1 MADPKTRSRP
11 AIPFAADADLS
22 KLSKVRP
29 EDVRARM
36 RQPVS
41 VADSMNIPSP
51 GNAAGGLAPNSMIDG
66 NKYEIP
72 LAKIRPYDR
81 NPRKSSNAAFDE
93 IKASLRATG
102 RDSLE
107 LWVTQRSGQ
116 DWYMPYRGGNTRLA
130 AILEL
135 FQEGDTR
142 WERLTIVYK
151 VWVSEADTLAQHLIE
166 NNNRADM
173 TFWDKACAYLVDMRA
188 EIEREVSGKV
198 SLLRLE
204 DELAKRGVGVK
215 KSHIYLFQFA
225 VERLAKVG
233 PYLSATQVIQMQPA
247 INLLTRLAE
256 KFSIDDAAFQSELDA
271 VLEAQRAQL
280 DASEGQGT
288 EGLRADALL
297 PAVEAALATRLGATP
312 VEMRRWLDTLG
323 RFPDAG
329 VDDLR
334 NTSAAPAPARKPAK
348 AAAPS
353 PAPGSPS
360 GEGSTEDAP
369 GQSSLALDATAPAS
383 EAGQG
388 SVPMAA
394 SSTEEVAKAISGNV
408 NTTIMLRVNEATST
422 PLDAARAL
430 AQAAYVDDCLR
441 EYAAMPDGFYME
453 IPTSP
458 IDVGVECPRPSH
470 RIIAWQL
477 LAVLSGQ
484 WDDATCRTLPADSL
498 WRRMRLCEGGLDAD
512 ALPMLV
518 QDQMLVD
525 IGGHS
530 ITPGA
535 ENLGWGPSVGI
546 GWVVDLLTNPACA
559 SAASGL
565 LLQFTKKGSV

>member
-1 MADPKTRSRP
+1 MAGRKTPTGPS
-11 AIPFAADADLS
+11 IPFAADADLS

-81 NPRKSSNAAFDE
+81 NPRKSSNAAFE
-93 IKASLRATG
+93 KIKASLRATG

-135 FQEGDTR
+135 FQEGDLR

-188 EIEREVSGKV
+188 EIEREAGGSVSIR
-198 SLLRLE
+198 RLE
-204 DELAKRGVGVK
+204 DEFAKQGIGVGV
-215 KSHIYLFQFA
+215 SNISLFQFA
-225 VERLAKVG
+225 VVRLQQVG
-233 PYLSATQVIQMQPA
+233 PYLSATQARQIQPA
-247 INLLTRLAE
+247 INLMARLAE
-256 KFSIDDAAFQSELDA
+256 KFGIDDAAFQSELDAVLDA

-280 DASEGQGT
+280 DASEGQGG

-297 PAVEAALATRLGATP
+297 PAVEAALAARLGASP
-312 VEMRRWLDTLG
+312 IEMRRWLDTLS

-334 NTSAAPAPARKPAK
+334 NTSALPAPAKKPAK

-360 GEGSTEDAP
+360 GEGATGNAP
-369 GQSSLALDATAPAS
+369 GQSSLALDASALTPEAGPAGIPQEPGPAGTGQAFTAPTRS
-383 EAGQG
+383 T
-388 SVPMAA
+388 SAA
-394 SSTEEVAKAISGNV
+394 PG
-408 NTTIMLRVNEATST
+408 T
-422 PLDAARAL
+422 PLDAVRAL

-441 EYAAMPDGFYME
+441 EYPAMPAGFYME
-453 IPTSP
+453 IPESP
-458 IDVGVECPRPSH
+458 IDIGVACPRPSH
-470 RIIAWQL
+470 RITAWQL
-477 LAVLSGQ
+477 LAALSGQ
-484 WDDATCRTLPADSL
+484 WDAATCRVLPTDSL
-498 WRRMRLCEGGLDAD
+498 WRRMRLCEGGLSAD

-518 QDQMLVD
+518 QDQLLVD

-535 ENLGWGPSVGI
+535 DDLGWGPSVGI
-546 GWVVDLLTNPACA
+546 GWIVGLLTDPACA
-559 SAASGL
+559 GTASGL
-565 LLQFTKKGSV
+565 LLRFTKAGSV